1 MQHEND
7 ENALNPKSV
16 KNNSA
21 SLHSGSLAPP
31 QQYGLQAGPS
41 RQFSSLPPSSP
52 LPSSPKALCS
62 DGDARSNDD
71 PFGFLATERILKQNR
86 PRMVL
91 QPKRIDQN
99 VSWASQ
105 LPLPKNR
112 EPETVTSD
120 RSESNSGREAFATPK
135 HRKNTN
141 LSASDDGM
149 SLLQGQTESTLQGW
163 NKRDR
168 KVVNP
173 GVSSSSSPR
182 KNEAENASFEQK
194 RPELAGTAILDAVHD
209 ELSGEDAAEC
219 TTVKNGS
226 ESHSALTMDEL
237 LERLPHRPDQC
248 RVPGRKKAKKNDR
261 AKSQN
266 KRIKRRRIGN
276 TESRPTVS
284 ELDGE
289 VLNER
294 EGESFVLDDEERE
307 ASSFCR
313 LLSIA
318 TLSYILCR
326 STLPK
331 ERHDANI
338 SRT

>member
-7 ENALNPKSV
+7 EIALNPKSV

-21 SLHSGSLAPP
+21 SLHSGSLAPL

-71 PFGFLATERILKQNR
+71 PFGFLATERKLKQNR

-91 QPKRIDQN
+91 QPKRIDRN
-99 VSWASQ
+99 ISWASQ
-105 LPLPKNR
+105 LSLPKNR
-112 EPETVTSD
+112 KPETVTSD
-120 RSESNSGREAFATPK
+120 RSESDSGREAFATPK

-182 KNEAENASFEQK
+182 KNEAEKASFEQK
-194 RPELAGTAILDAVHD
+194 RSELAGTAILDAVHD

-219 TTVKNGS
+219 TTAKNGS

-237 LERLPHRPDQC
+237 LERLPHRPAQC

-261 AKSQN
+261 SKSQN

-276 TESRPTVS
+276 TDSRPTVS

-313 LLSIA
+313 LSIA
-318 TLSYILCR
+318 TLSYILYR